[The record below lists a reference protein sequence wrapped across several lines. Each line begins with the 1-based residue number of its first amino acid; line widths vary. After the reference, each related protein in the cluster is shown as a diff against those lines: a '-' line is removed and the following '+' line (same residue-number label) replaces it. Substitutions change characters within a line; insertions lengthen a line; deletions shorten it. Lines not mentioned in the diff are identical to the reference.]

1 MLVLSRKVDE
11 RIQVGENISITVV
24 QVRGNTVRLAI
35 EAPKDVRILR
45 AELEGKPAKMPA
57 KLAVESKVASSS
69 NNLSLHSEAEAISDS
84 TAAASQGTAD
94 PAILAIYAEQER
106 SNEGNRPTPIQVKR
120 RYFSCIS

>member
-45 AELEGKPAKMPA
+45 AELEGKPAKMQA
-57 KLAVESKVASSS
+57 KLAIESKVASSS
-69 NNLSLHSEAEAISDS
+69 NTISLHSEAEAISDS
-84 TAAASQGTAD
+84 TAAASSGTAD
-94 PAILAIYAEQER
+94 PAILAVYAEQER
-106 SNEGNRPTPIQVKR
+106 SNGGNRPTPIQVKR